1 MTLRTSLCDLLG
13 IEYPIVQS
21 GMGSV
26 AGPELAAEVSKA
38 GGLGILGGL
47 LKTADQLRDEIRQVR
62 ALTARPFGVNLWLHQ
77 ELRPP
82 VPAHAI
88 ADTTLAQAQGA
99 LNAFR
104 ARLGLPPSTARP
116 APPPDLIAEAFQ
128 VILDE
133 RVPVWSTIFGPP
145 DRAMIDACHRRG
157 IAVIAMVATAEDAR
171 TIVALG
177 CDAVVAQGSEAGGHR
192 ATFAKPVSPE
202 TGAIGSMALIPQ
214 IVDAVSVPVIAAGG
228 IADGR
233 GLVAA
238 LALGAAGILMGTR
251 FVATRES
258 TAAEAWKKSLLER
271 DGDSTT
277 VTDVF
282 TGLWARALRNRFT
295 EEYRASGAPALPT
308 LWQAAVARD
317 ISAEAIRA
325 GDPDYFPM
333 WSGQGVGLLHSLPG
347 AGDVVETVVREAHA
361 ALDALAAAASRV
373 RR

>member
-1 MTLRTSLCDLLG
+1 MTLRTALCDLLG

-202 TGAIGSMALIPQ
+202 TGAIRSTALIPQ

-238 LALGAAGILMGTR
+238 LALGAAGILLGTR

-258 TAAEAWKKSLLER
+258 MAAEIYKKRVLES
-271 DGDSTT
+271 DSTAT
-277 VTDVF
+277 TLTD
-282 TGLWARALRNRFT
+282 TISGLWARALRNRFT
-295 EEYRASGAPALPT
+295 EEYRASGAPVLPPHVQRVAAGDVY
-308 LWQAAVARD
+308 QA
-317 ISAEAIRA
+317 SLKNQ
-325 GDPDYFPM
+325 DPDYYPM
-333 WSGQGVGLLHSLPG
+333 MTGQSTGLIHDLPG
-347 AGDVVETVVREAHA
+347 AAEVVGTIVREAQGV
-361 ALDALAAAASRV
+361 LERL
-373 RR
+373 RRGDLS

>member
-1 MTLRTSLCDLLG
+1 
-13 IEYPIVQS
+13 V
-21 GMGSV
+21 
-26 AGPELAAEVSKA
+26 
-38 GGLGILGGL
+38 
-47 LKTADQLRDEIRQVR
+47 
-62 ALTARPFGVNLWLHQ
+62 
-77 ELRPP
+77 
-82 VPAHAI
+82 
-88 ADTTLAQAQGA
+88 
-99 LNAFR
+99 
-104 ARLGLPPSTARP
+104 
-116 APPPDLIAEAFQ
+116 
-128 VILDE
+128 
-133 RVPVWSTIFGPP
+133 
-145 DRAMIDACHRRG
+145 
-157 IAVIAMVATAEDAR
+157 VIAMVATAQDAR
-171 TIVALG
+171 TVVALG

-192 ATFAKPVSPE
+192 ATFAKPASPE

-214 IVDAVSVPVIAAGG
+214 IVDTVSVPVIAAGG

-317 ISAEAIRA
+317 ISAAAIRA

-347 AGDVVETVVREAHA
+347 AGDVVETVVREARA
-361 ALDALAAAASRV
+361 ALDALASGV

>member
-1 MTLRTSLCDLLG
+1 MTLRTALCDLLG

-47 LKTADQLRDEIRQVR
+47 LKTADQLRDEIRRVR
-62 ALTARPFGVNLWLHQ
+62 ALTARPFGVNLWLQ

-82 VPAHAI
+82 VPAHSI
-88 ADTTLAQAQGA
+88 ADATLAQAQGA

-133 RVPVWSTIFGPP
+133 RVPVWSTVFGPP
-145 DRAMIDACHRRG
+145 DRAMIDECHRRG
-157 IAVIAMVATAEDAR
+157 IAVIAMVATPADAR
-171 TIVALG
+171 TVVALG

-192 ATFAKPVSPE
+192 ATFTKPASPE

-277 VTDVF
+277 VTDAF

-317 ISAEAIRA
+317 ISAAAMRA

-333 WSGQGVGLLHSLPG
+333 WSGQGVGLVRSLPG
-347 AGDVVETVVREAHA
+347 AGEVVETVVREAGA
-361 ALDALAAAASRV
+361 ALDALASGV